1 MISRTKQI
9 QNLRKYI
16 VQEIQAVGLKR
27 TLITALKKNNQDV
40 TGSLVNDILSV
51 NYQRSGRYL
60 RIKSGFNT
68 QSNLLQ
74 DIKIEV
80 ALPGGS

>member
-80 ALPGGS
+80 DS